1 MQLYYVLN
9 FKKIHHNFI
18 SVLNTIKKNKDF
30 LYVLENLCL
39 SKNNDICFLAINTL
53 IQLCQFEQEE
63 TNMEHKLLV

>member
-1 MQLYYVLN
+1 MRLYNNNVINNIYQN
-9 FKKIHHNFI
+9 YI

-39 SKNNDICFLAINTL
+39 SKNNNICFLAINTL
-53 IQLCQFEQEE
+53 IQLCQLEQEE